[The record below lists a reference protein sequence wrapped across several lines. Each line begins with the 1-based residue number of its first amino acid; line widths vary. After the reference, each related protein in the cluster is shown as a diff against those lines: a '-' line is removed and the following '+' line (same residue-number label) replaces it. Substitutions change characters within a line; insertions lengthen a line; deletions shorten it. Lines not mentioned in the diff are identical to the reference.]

1 MKKKLLFIV
10 PMVAV
15 VLSGCYTRG
24 GKKSSSSATSSQT
37 TSSSK
42 PTSSTSSS
50 SKTSSSSQ
58 QEKALAS
65 VAIGG
70 DMTKKSYYLNDEWD
84 MTGLTFTGTYTDGS
98 SADISSS
105 ASITFTPAK
114 ASTAG
119 ENQKVK
125 VKCELDGKSD
135 EKEITGISVSSETKV
150 ITNVTI
156 KTAPTK
162 VTYNAGDK
170 FDPTGL
176 EVTLT
181 YEDGSSSAVTYAGHQ
196 SSFSFTPTLETSL
209 TSGVTEVVIV
219 YDTYTSYAM
228 HQAITVKES
237 GESSIETAY
246 KAAIAAGGNATETK
260 YTFSGVYTGRM
271 ANGTTWGFYLQEG
284 EYAMYVY
291 GVNVPEGAAV
301 GKVITVESKVINR
314 NKTLP
319 QTYYAKD
326 TDIPEII
333 GTPVDGT
340 PITPASVN
348 SQSSINALNVNAL
361 VSCAEVE
368 VTQDLKDKVAT
379 WANDK
384 SVNPNV
390 TVGSDSI
397 VINFDKSSF
406 NACGALKTQI
416 AGMNVGDK
424 FALKNAVVRKYG
436 DKNQFGIMDQTV
448 LETAVDPIQSV
459 SISTQP
465 TKKSYT
471 EGLHFDP
478 TGLEVNVHHES
489 GANEVVKYSEHASD
503 FGFTPSL
510 TTALQESDTSVAV
523 TYKGVSAGSVS
534 ITVTKKTATSAKIK
548 TSPSKVTYSAGEKFN
563 PSGLVVTVTY
573 SDSSTDT
580 VAYVGNESSFT
591 FTPSLTT
598 ALQQS
603 DKSVSVTY
611 SGLSAGSVAITVQP
625 ASEGYTKVTSNL
637 SDWTGTYLLVYEA
650 SATEARVWTGV
661 DGENTYVA
669 ATIASGKIASK
680 PTGTVEIIVAKY
692 STGYSLKVSGGDNN
706 GKYLYHT
713 GSKNTLN
720 FSASQ
725 EAVGLSYSESTVV
738 DGGSEYVLRYN
749 SNSGQDRFRFYKG
762 TQQAIHFYKLGA

>member
-15 VLSGCYTRG
+15 VLSGCYARG
-24 GKKSSSSATSSQT
+24 GKKSSSSATSNQT
-37 TSSSK
+37 
-42 PTSSTSSS
+42 TSSTSSS

-58 QEKALAS
+58 QEKSLAS

-84 MTGLTFTGTYTDGS
+84 MAGLTFTGTYTDGS

-246 KAAIAAGGNATETK
+246 KAAIAAGNNATETK

-301 GKVITVESKVINR
+301 GKVITVKSKVINR
-314 NKTLP
+314 YNTLP
-319 QTYYAKD
+319 QTYYAN

-348 SQSSINALNVNAL
+348 SQSSIDALNINTL

-379 WANDK
+379 WTNDK

-397 VINFDKSSF
+397 VINFDKTSF

-471 EGLHFDP
+471 EGLHFEP
-478 TGLEVNVHHES
+478 AGLEVSVHHES
-489 GANEVVKYSEHASD
+489 GADEVVKYSEHASD

-510 TTALQESDTSVAV
+510 TTALKESDTSVAV

-534 ITVTKKTATSAKIK
+534 ITVTKKTATSATIK
-548 TSPSKVTYSAGEKFN
+548 TSPSKVTYSVGEKFN
-563 PSGLVVTVTY
+563 PTGLVVTVTY
-573 SDSSTDT
+573 SDSSTDS

-603 DKSVSVTY
+603 DTSVSVTY
-611 SGLSAGSVAITVQP
+611 SSLSAGSVAITVQT
-625 ASEGYTKVTSNL
+625 ASEVTDTITLEKLGVEPKTTYADFNDK
-637 SDWTGTYLLVYEA
+637 SDQ
-650 SATEARVWTGV
+650 S
-661 DGENTYVA
+661 
-669 ATIASGKIASK
+669 S
-680 PTGTVEIIVAKY
+680 AKY
-692 STGYSLKVSGGDNN
+692 SGQCAGDGGSIQIRSKNNNSGIYSSTSGG
-706 GKYLYHT
+706 T
-713 GSKNTLN
+713 IVSITLN
-720 FSASQ
+720 FHEKDTSVKGIKIVASNAPFANTGSLYSA
-725 EAVGLSYSESTVV
+725 TVV
-738 DGGSEYVLRYN
+738 TTLTPASSHESITYEFTKEYAYVGIISADGAHYFQSIEFVWA
-749 SNSGQDRFRFYKG
+749 D
-762 TQQAIHFYKLGA
+762 